1 MKEGSEVANPD
12 SQSGLYVRTRTGQV
26 VKAAIQKNTIAYQ
39 MGEAMQVHTGGLL
52 RATPHYVRTVQGAS
66 VSDLSRNTFA
76 LFMQPSWSDKMDCPQ
91 SCIPSQSLSDVGVD
105 HWEPGIDFAEF
116 TKRRLNEYYRK

>member
-1 MKEGSEVANPD
+1 MNDGNEVTNPD
-12 SQSGLYVRTRTGQV
+12 PQSGLYVRTRTGEV
-26 VKAAIQKNTIAYQ
+26 LKAAIPKNTIAYQ

-52 RATPHYVRTVQGAS
+52 RATPHYVRTAQGPNVANM
-66 VSDLSRNTFA
+66 SRNTFA
-76 LFMQPSWSDKMDCPQ
+76 LFMQPSWNDKMDCPQ
-91 SCIPSQSLSDVGVD
+91 SCLAGQSLADVGVD